1 MRIHFIENT
10 FENSLLLHMLSHLL
24 LSPKS
29 TIRNPYEIGKNQKS
43 PHTKKYAFLR
53 KIILFIALHFG
64 GFPFHQVS
72 SYTLFDKYQLS
83 QLLP

>member
-10 FENSLLLHMLSHLL
+10 FENSLLLDMLSHLL

-43 PHTKKYAFLR
+43 PHTKKYSFLS
-53 KIILFIALHFG
+53 KNHNIHCTPFW
-64 GFPFHQVS
+64 GFPFH
-72 SYTLFDKYQLS
+72 
-83 QLLP
+83 